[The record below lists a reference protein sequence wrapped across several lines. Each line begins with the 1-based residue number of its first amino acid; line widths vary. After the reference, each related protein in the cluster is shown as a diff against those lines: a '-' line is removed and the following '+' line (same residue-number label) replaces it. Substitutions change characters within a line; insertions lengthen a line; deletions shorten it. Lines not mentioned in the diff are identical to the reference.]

1 MIEKVSNLPTWRI
14 GDTVYT
20 FDQLENLYND
30 IGQELFAIGVDT
42 GDYKPPGHYN
52 RDAYIF
58 SRLDGVLDET

>member
-20 FDQLENLYND
+20 FDQLESLYND

-42 GDYKPPGHYN
+42 GDYKPPNHYN
-52 RDAYIF
+52 
-58 SRLDGVLDET
+58 LDLDPPDTSF